1 METPLAQVSTA
12 PLFNIDGL
20 CSDLRLAAN
29 YAARVGLIKDD
40 SDLYKALRDAEAA
53 LSDERTPDG
62 AYLAL
67 ALSRVCDAIAPV
79 TLADLKSGIFYPQDP
94 EAIRKLGRYK
104 GVLGPLAIA
113 TMVLIGSFTVV
124 LQEEK
129 SLLLAIDQLPA
140 IDMTQQLTG
149 LRKFAQSNQHRQEDP
164 MYRDEF
170 MRRMAEYKRIVNG
183 LDLHGKRLQL
193 ASIRPMLFP
202 FSVPEF
208 SAFDAQASSTV
219 ATSTTTLPRAADD
232 GELCQAT
239 ADGGVEMPKGNEH
252 VPTWIRREISEAVAD
267 FCFRIKVLS
276 ADGSVP
282 AWHATKPRH
291 EELPAVRRN
300 VEIGVSWVLP
310 FLFGLLGTLIFL
322 LRTTGDQRRRPMV
335 PTDVLVR
342 TALGS
347 LGGIVM
353 GWFFASSSPALSGS
367 LGTVSLPLAI
377 AFLTGYGIDILFR
390 LLDRLSRMLDSP
402 PAESKARTPVQPR
415 ANAAHAQGA

>member
-1 METPLAQVSTA
+1 MEVPHAPASAA
-12 PLFNIDGL
+12 PLFNIDAL

-79 TLADLKSGIFYPQDP
+79 TLADLKSGIFYPQEP
-94 EAIRKLGRYK
+94 QATRKLGRYK

-113 TMVLIGSFTVV
+113 TMVSIGSFTVV

-129 SLLLAIDQLPA
+129 SLLLAIEQIPA
-140 IDMTQQLTG
+140 VDMAQQLTG
-149 LRKFAQSNQHRQEDP
+149 LRKFAQSNQHKQEDP

-183 LDLHGKRLQL
+183 LDLHSKRLQL
-193 ASIRPMLFP
+193 ASSRPMLFP
-202 FSVPEF
+202 FPLPEI
-208 SAFDAQASSTV
+208 SALDAHASSTGAPSV
-219 ATSTTTLPRAADD
+219 MTPRRGADD
-232 GELCQAT
+232 SELCKAS

-252 VPTWIRREISEAVAD
+252 VPAWIRREIAEAVAD
-267 FCFRIKVLS
+267 FCFRIKVLA

-291 EELPAVRRN
+291 EELPTVRRN

-322 LRTTGDQRRRPMV
+322 LRTIGDQRRRPMA

-353 GWFFASSSPALSGS
+353 GWFFAPSSPALSGS
-367 LGTVSLPLAI
+367 LGTVSVPLAI

-402 PAESKARTPVQPR
+402 PAEPKAQTAALSR
-415 ANAAHAQGA
+415 ASGAQAQGA

>member
-1 METPLAQVSTA
+1 MDAPHRDSTD
-12 PLFNIDGL
+12 PLFDIEAL
-20 CSDLRLAAN
+20 RSDLRLAAN

-40 SDLYKALRDAEAA
+40 SDLYKALRDAEKA

-67 ALSRVCDAIAPV
+67 ALSRVCDAVAPV
-79 TLADLKSGIFYPQDP
+79 TLADLKSGIFYPQCPD
-94 EAIRKLGRYK
+94 AVKKLGRYK

-113 TMVLIGSFTVV
+113 TMVSIGSFTVV

-129 SLLLAIDQLPA
+129 SLLLAIEQIPA
-140 IDMTQQLTG
+140 TDMGQQLTA

-170 MRRMAEYKRIVNG
+170 MRRMAEHKRIVNG
-183 LDLHGKRLQL
+183 LDLHSKRLQL
-193 ASIRPMLFP
+193 AAMRPMLFP
-202 FSVPEF
+202 FALPAVTV
-208 SAFDAQASSTV
+208 FDAQAAAEAPASG
-219 ATSTTTLPRAADD
+219 TTLPPATGD
-232 GELCQAT
+232 GELCKEA
-239 ADGGVEMPKGNEH
+239 ADGGVEMPQGSDH
-252 VPTWIRREISEAVAD
+252 LPLWIRREIREAAAD
-267 FCFRIKVLS
+267 FCFRLKVFS

-282 AWHATKPRH
+282 GWHASKPRH
-291 EELPAVRRN
+291 EELPTVRRN
-300 VEIGVSWVLP
+300 VEVGVGWVLP

-322 LRTTGDQRRRPMV
+322 LRTIGDQRRRPML

-353 GWFFASSSPALSGS
+353 GWFFASSSPTLQGS

-402 PAESKARTPVQPR
+402 PPEPKARTT
-415 ANAAHAQGA
+415 AQA

>member
-1 METPLAQVSTA
+1 METVFAQGGA
-12 PLFNIDGL
+12 EPLFDFEGL
-20 CSDLRLAAN
+20 CRDLRLAAN

-53 LSDERTPDG
+53 LADERTPDG

-79 TLADLKSGIFYPQDP
+79 TLADLRSGIFYPP
-94 EAIRKLGRYK
+94 EPDAMRKLGRYK
-104 GVLGPLAIA
+104 LVLGPLAIA
-113 TMVLIGSFTVV
+113 TMVWIGSFTVV

-129 SLLLAIDQLPA
+129 SLLLAIEQLPA
-140 IDMTQQLTG
+140 TDPGQLLTA
-149 LRKFAQSNQHRQEDP
+149 LRKFAQSNQQRQEDP

-170 MRRMAEYKRIVNG
+170 VRRMAECKRIVNG
-183 LDLHGKRLQL
+183 LDVHGDRLL
-193 ASIRPMLFP
+193 RAADRSMLP
-202 FSVPEF
+202 PLSLPEF
-208 SAFDAQASSTV
+208 KWLDAQAAPT
-219 ATSTTTLPRAADD
+219 ATNSATTFPPGAGD
-232 GELCQAT
+232 GEFCKAT
-239 ADGGVEMPKGNEH
+239 TDGGVEMPRGSEYL
-252 VPTWIRREISEAVAD
+252 PTWIRKEIAEAVAD
-267 FCFRIKVLS
+267 FCFRLKVFS

-282 AWHATKPRH
+282 AWHTSKLRH
-291 EELPAVRRN
+291 EQLPTVRRN
-300 VEIGVSWVLP
+300 VEIGVNWVLP

-322 LRTTGDQRRRPMV
+322 LRTIGDQRRRPMA

-353 GWFFASSSPALSGS
+353 GWFFTSSSPTLSGS

-402 PAESKARTPVQPR
+402 PPEPKVRAAAQP
-415 ANAAHAQGA
+415 